1 MKLWLLLLSSLASA
15 APYIAYRG
23 VVNAASYAPGGL
35 PHGPIARGSVFTI
48 FGKEL
53 GPTAA
58 QQVSSFPLATTFA
71 GVSISVTQGTT
82 TVAAIP
88 LYVSATQINAI
99 MPSTAP
105 LGRVTLR
112 VTYNNQTSNN
122 AYLETTAVSLGLYSI
137 YAGAGPGIFQNFISP
152 TEQPINSLLTTAR
165 PGQVVTLWGT
175 GLGAVA
181 SDTTAPA
188 AGDLPT
194 PVEVF
199 VGTQPA
205 RKLYSG
211 RSPCCAGS
219 DQIIFEIPQD
229 APQGCYVPVT
239 VRAANKSS
247 NTVTIAIQSQNNACQ
262 DPANPLGS
270 ASATANDKRNTGL
283 VLFNMIRGP
292 ERIHAN
298 AFAHFEE
305 QSGPFRFHP
314 LQSLPPLGACAVYS
328 GKASLYSRDFLPTFP
343 LSGPPLGAAS
353 SLALGALQLIKP
365 DVAAPFYF
373 WQFSFPTN
381 GVTHSVRPGADSVQA
396 SAGSS
401 IGPIQTTMQRADF
414 PGATFPALSSLRRA
428 EPLELR
434 WTNPTSSSEVVILA
448 GGALNRPS
456 NSAAYFLCLAPAS
469 AGRFTVPSFVLSA
482 LPAAKNDPQG
492 AAALAIGRL
501 SSPSDLNA
509 TGLLKSLALFAAFD
523 YKLVEI
529 Q

>member
-1 MKLWLLLLSSLASA
+1 MKLWLLLLPALLPA

-23 VVNAASYAPGGL
+23 IVNAASYAPSGL

-53 GPTAA
+53 GPATP
-58 QQVSSFPLATTFA
+58 QQVSAFPLSPTFA
-71 GVSISVTQGTT
+71 GVSISVTQGAT
-82 TVAAIP
+82 TVPAIP
-88 LYVSATQINAI
+88 LYVSSSQINAI

-105 LGRVTLR
+105 IGRVTLR

-219 DQIIFEIPQD
+219 DQIIFEIPPD

-239 VRAANKSS
+239 VRAAGKSS

-270 ASATANDKRNTGL
+270 PTSEKRNTGI
-283 VLFNMIRGP
+283 VLNNMIRGP
-292 ERIHAN
+292 QRIHAN

-314 LQSLPPLGACAVYS
+314 LQSLPPAGSCTVYA
-328 GKASLYSRDFLPTFP
+328 GKANLDLRDFLPSFP
-343 LSGPPLGAAS
+343 LSGPVLNAAS
-353 SLALGALQLIKP
+353 SLALGAIQLVKP
-365 DVAAPFYF
+365 AVAEPFYF
-373 WQFSFPTN
+373 WQFSFLTN
-381 GVTHSVRPGADSVQA
+381 GVTHTIRPGSENLQA
-396 SAGSS
+396 PAGQTV
-401 IGPIQTTMQRADF
+401 GAIQANIPRVDF
-414 PGATFPALSSLRRA
+414 PGATFPALNTLRRA
-428 EPLELR
+428 DPLELR
-434 WTNPTSSSEVVILA
+434 WPPTSTNDLVVIA
-448 GGALNRPS
+448 GSALNRPT
-456 NSAAYFLCLAPAS
+456 NSAAHFLCLAPANS
-469 AGRFTVPSFVLSA
+469 GRFTVPAFVLSS
-482 LPAAKNDPQG
+482 LPAARNDTQG
-492 AAALAIGRL
+492 AAALAVGRIGT
-501 SSPSDLNA
+501 PADLNA
-509 TGLLKSLALFAAFD
+509 TGLLKSLALYTAFD
-523 YKLVEI
+523 YKLVEL

>member
-1 MKLWLLLLSSLASA
+1 MKLWLLLVSSLASA

-35 PHGPIARGSVFTI
+35 PNGPIARGSVFTI

-71 GVSISVTQGTT
+71 GVSISVTQNTT

-99 MPSTAP
+99 MPSSAP

-112 VTYNNQTSNN
+112 VTYNNQTSNS
-122 AYLETTAVSLGLYSI
+122 AYLETTGVSLGLYSI
-137 YAGAGPGIFQNFISP
+137 YAGAGPGIFQNFIGP
-152 TEQPINSLLTTAR
+152 AEQPINSLISTAR
-165 PGQVVTLWGT
+165 HGQVVTLWGT

-199 VGTQPA
+199 VGSQPA

-219 DQIIFEIPQD
+219 DQIVFEIPQD

-239 VRAANKSS
+239 VRAGGKSS
-247 NTVTIAIQSQNNACQ
+247 NTVTIAIESQNNACQ

-270 ASATANDKRNTGL
+270 PTIEKRNTGIIIT
-283 VLFNMIRGP
+283 NMIRGP

-314 LQSLPPLGACAVYS
+314 LQALPPVGSCAVYA
-328 GKASLYSRDFLPTFP
+328 GKANLGLRDFLPSFP
-343 LSGPPLGAAS
+343 LSGPVLAAAAS
-353 SLALGALQLIKP
+353 LAFGAIQLVKP
-365 DVAAPFYF
+365 AVADPFYF
-373 WQFSFPTN
+373 WQFTFPTN
-381 GVTHSVRPGADSVQA
+381 GVTHTVRPGTETLQAPAGQTVGPLQA
-396 SAGSS
+396 SVPR
-401 IGPIQTTMQRADF
+401 IDF
-414 PGATFPALSSLRRA
+414 PGATFPALNTIRRA
-428 EPLELR
+428 DSLELR
-434 WTNPTSSSEVVILA
+434 WAATASSSDLVVVA
-448 GGALNRPS
+448 GSALNRPT
-456 NSAAYFLCLAPAS
+456 NSAAHFLCLAAANS
-469 AGRFTVPSFVLSA
+469 GRFTIPSFVLSS
-482 LPAAKNDPQG
+482 LPAAKNDAQG
-492 AAALAIGRL
+492 AAALAIGRIGA
-501 SSPSDLNA
+501 PADLAA
-509 TGLLKSLALFAAFD
+509 TGLLKSLALYTAFD
-523 YKLVEI
+523 YKLVEV